1 MNPVLFFMLV
11 DVWWWGWWNPFFC
24 GQSQGQKQEKQRG
37 EPLAGSHPIPPHG
50 YAPLGRQAP
59 AVSR

>member
-1 MNPVLFFMLV
+1 MNPVLFFMLM
-11 DVWWWGWWNPFFC
+11 DSRWWNPFFW
-24 GQSQGQKQEKQRG
+24 GQSQGQKREKQRG

-50 YAPLGRQAP
+50 YVPLGHRAP